1 MTNIET
7 IIKNHNKK
15 LINNNEVNKDESC
28 NCRKKEECPLNGGE
42 CSAENVIYQATI
54 ETDNSSKIYIGLSA
68 NQLKKRI
75 STHNTTIKS
84 KPNEKNY
91 LQYKQATELSK
102 LAHKLKKRKQELQ
115 YKLENTTKGEK
126 I

>member
-7 IIKNHNKK
+7 IKENHNKK

-28 NCRKKEECPLNGGE
+28 NCRKKEACPLNGGE
-42 CSAENVIYQATI
+42 CRAENVIYQATI

-84 KPNEKNY
+84 KPNEKTTSSTN
-91 LQYKQATELSK
+91 KQQSF
-102 LAHKLKKRKQELQ
+102 Q
-115 YKLENTTKGEK
+115 N
-126 I
+126 